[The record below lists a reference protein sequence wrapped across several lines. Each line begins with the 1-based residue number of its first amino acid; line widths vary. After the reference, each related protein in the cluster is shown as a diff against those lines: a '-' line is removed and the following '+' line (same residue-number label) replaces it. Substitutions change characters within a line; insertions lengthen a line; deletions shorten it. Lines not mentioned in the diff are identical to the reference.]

1 MTGLAAL
8 TERVLV
14 NTRRDLDLVFAVLT
28 PVAALVGLTVVLR
41 KVIDTGG
48 MSYTQYVLPAVI
60 IQAIVFGSM
69 TTADR
74 AARDA
79 ASGFGV
85 RLGTMPISAAVPLM
99 ARMSYCIIRGGL
111 CLVTALIAAYAMGY
125 RMTGGFLHS
134 LAFVVIGLML
144 TLTLSLGADAVG
156 TRFSSWEAASQLL
169 FLPQLLL
176 VLLSTG
182 LAPVDA
188 FPDWIQP
195 FVDYQPVSQVAET
208 MRNFAG
214 GIVDMGNLA
223 MTLAWCTGLLVLFG
237 ALAVR
242 MQRRTA

>member
-14 NTRRDLDLVFAVLT
+14 NTRRDLDLLFAILT
-28 PVAALVGLTVVLR
+28 PVAALVGLTVVLQ

-85 RLGTMPISAAVPLM
+85 RLGTLPISAATPLL
-99 ARMSYCIIRGGL
+99 ARMSYCVIRGGL
-111 CLVTALIAAYAMGY
+111 CLVTALVAAYAMGF
-125 RMTGGFLHS
+125 RMTGGFLYVVGFVVVVLALTLALS
-134 LAFVVIGLML
+134 LA
-144 TLTLSLGADAVG
+144 ADATG
-156 TRFSSWEAASQLL
+156 TRFNRWEAASQLL
-169 FLPQLLL
+169 FLPQMLL

-182 LAPVDA
+182 LAPASA

-195 FVDYQPVSQVAET
+195 FVRYQPVSQVAET

-214 GIVDMGNLA
+214 GTVDSANLA
-223 MTLAWCTGLLVLFG
+223 MTFAWCIGLLALSG
-237 ALAVR
+237 TLAVR
-242 MQRRTA
+242 MQRRTE